1 MILCKKVYNMTVIL
15 ASASPRRSELLR
27 NLGLSFVICPA
38 DLDEESIQENTPSRL
53 VEAISSAKA
62 SKVAAESDPNALV
75 IAADT
80 VVVLDG
86 VVLGK
91 PANAD
96 AAKQMLS
103 ALSGKTH
110 EVYTGVTLRQGVR
123 DVCFHERSE
132 VQFRTLSEE
141 EIGAYLQTGEP
152 MDKAG
157 SYGIQGVGALLV
169 SEIRGDYFNV
179 MGLPLCRLGLALQ
192 DFGLN
197 LLTLAA
203 ETTRG

>member
-1 MILCKKVYNMTVIL
+1 MILCKKVYNMTVVL

-27 NLGLSFVICPA
+27 NLGLSFTICPA
-38 DLDEESIQENTPSRL
+38 DIDEESITAKSPSLL
-53 VEAISSAKA
+53 VEALSCAKA
-62 SKVAAESDPNALV
+62 AKVAAESASDALV

-86 VVLGK
+86 RVLGK
-91 PANAD
+91 PSDVSSAHA
-96 AAKQMLS
+96 MLS

-110 EVYTGVTLRQGVR
+110 EVYTGVTLRQGSR
-123 DVCFHERSE
+123 EACFHERSE
-132 VQFRTLSEE
+132 VCFRTLSEE
-141 EIGAYLQTGEP
+141 EISAYVRTGEP

-157 SYGIQGVGALLV
+157 SYGIQGFGALLV

-179 MGLPLCRLGLALQ
+179 MGLPLCRLGLALG

-197 LLTLAA
+197 LLTLAS
-203 ETTRG
+203 ENK

>member
-1 MILCKKVYNMTVIL
+1 MT
-15 ASASPRRSELLR
+15 AKSPAL
-27 NLGLSFVICPA
+27 
-38 DLDEESIQENTPSRL
+38 L
-53 VEAISSAKA
+53 VEALSSAKA
-62 SKVAAESDPNALV
+62 AKVAAESASDALV

-86 VVLGK
+86 TVLGK
-91 PANAD
+91 PSDISSAHT
-96 AAKQMLS
+96 MLS
-103 ALSGKTH
+103 SLSGKTH
-110 EVYTGVTLRQGVR
+110 EVYTGVTLRQGSR
-123 DVCFHERSE
+123 EVCFHERSE

-141 EIGAYLQTGEP
+141 EITAYIQTGEP

-157 SYGIQGVGALLV
+157 SYGIQGFGALLV

-192 DFGLN
+192 NFGLT

-203 ETTRG
+203 KNT

>member
-27 NLGLSFVICPA
+27 NLGLTFTICPA
-38 DLDEESIQENTPSRL
+38 DIDEYRIQEDTPSRL

-62 SKVAAESDPNALV
+62 SKVAAQSDGDALI

-80 VVVLDG
+80 VVVLED

-91 PANAD
+91 PINAD

-103 ALSGKTH
+103 SLSGKTH
-110 EVYTGVTLRQGVR
+110 EVYTGVTLRQGER
-123 DVCFHERSE
+123 EVCFHERSE
-132 VQFRTLSEE
+132 VQFRPLSEE

-203 ETTRG
+203 TTTRG

>member
-1 MILCKKVYNMTVIL
+1 MTVIL

-27 NLGLSFVICPA
+27 NLGLSFAICPA
-38 DLDEESIQENTPSRL
+38 DIEEERIQADTPSRL

-62 SKVAAESDPNALV
+62 AKVAASSDPDALV

-91 PANAD
+91 PADAD

-110 EVYTGVTLRQGVR
+110 EVYTGVTLCQGAR

-203 ETTRG
+203 DNRRG